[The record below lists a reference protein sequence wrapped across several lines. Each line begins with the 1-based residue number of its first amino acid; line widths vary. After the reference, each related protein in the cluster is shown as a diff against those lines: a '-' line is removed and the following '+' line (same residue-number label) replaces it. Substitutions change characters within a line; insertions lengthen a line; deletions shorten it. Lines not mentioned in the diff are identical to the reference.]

1 MAISIKLAGG
11 KDCVCD
17 TRFLFPNSAGDP
29 ATPEFPSSFNQI
41 CFTTR
46 RCARGKLKKSA
57 ELPDHALNNSP
68 SGNPDCSIWAPHA
81 KQREIR
87 FYPSDCPC
95 IPSVFSAH
103 SVFPEKSTKFTAK
116 MSKLQKWPQQ
126 FAPTSQTEK
135 PQLIKPAGQSG
146 MRSRECKKCRILDLR
161 TFFSLFFSFS
171 LSLPIH
177 AMQSGQLL
185 PHTLTQPQ
193 NKPTL
198 LLSINSFFFA
208 MPRGVQLLWLRT
220 LFLPQKR
227 QVKKRHRIAVWS
239 KIWIFFLPWRVLSGQ
254 EKTG

>member
-185 PHTLTQPQ
+185 PSHTLTQPQ
-193 NKPTL
+193 NKPPSPL
-198 LLSINSFFFA
+198 N
-208 MPRGVQLLWLRT
+208 
-220 LFLPQKR
+220 LFLFSQCRGGYSYFDYALFFSPENKSEKGTELQSG
-227 QVKKRHRIAVWS
+227 Q
-239 KIWIFFLPWRVLSGQ
+239 KIWIFFLPWRILSG
-254 EKTG
+254 K